1 MNSQLKQSNGLLR
14 KLLLITISAVFV
26 VACDGSSPH
35 HADEQTTPQEQ
46 VRYPDIPP
54 YEERGYEYSY
64 TFKYGQSYTRDPWVW
79 GYTKEFAERFR
90 MPKQWI
96 EPELKGIL
104 AVAFRM
110 NKVGNDTCGLGGRA
124 DNCWPHLECQMD
136 IYYDTA
142 IDHKLPWNRPDIMQD
157 FFMSGVSSDEF
168 VDARLQNKLWQEK
181 YLHRGGTGVG
191 FGLSINDKNTRF
203 FSRVKYYDRQIL
215 SGVGLIGV
223 EGGSVCPYEV
233 GSAVGSIIE
242 SIGSGEE
249 FEERH
254 RKAYRHEVFLPKSYM
269 RRAYEAYERD
279 SKPNEAVKNRLAEDF
294 FKSQ

>member
-1 MNSQLKQSNGLLR
+1 MIKFHLKRILGQ
-14 KLLLITISAVFV
+14 LLIAMSIVLFS
-26 VACDGSSPH
+26 ACDGQITQQAH
-35 HADEQTTPQEQ
+35 EQTAPQEY
-46 VRYPDIPP
+46 VRYPEIPP

-136 IYYDTA
+136 IYYDTK
-142 IDHKLPWNRPDIMQD
+142 IDSKLPWNRPDIMQD
-157 FFMSGVSSDEF
+157 SFINGISSFDF
-168 VDARLQNKLWQEK
+168 VDGQLQHKLWKEK
-181 YLHRGGTGVG
+181 YLNLGGTGVG

-203 FSRVKYYDRQIL
+203 FSFVTYFNRQIL

-233 GSAVGSIIE
+233 GPAKGSIGGE
-242 SIGSGEE
+242 SIFTATEE
-249 FEERH
+249 AIERFN
-254 RKAYRHEVFLPKSYM
+254 KAYKHPVQIPESYM

-279 SKPNEAVKNRLAEDF
+279 RKPNEAVKKRLAEDF
-294 FKSQ
+294 FKNQP